1 MSSDRR
7 EINFYSMT
15 GGMGGSEVYL
25 KNLLLSF
32 DYKNYK
38 AALICSPDDPFFLQD
53 TQLNPLIE
61 RGDITIKFFGTA
73 SARGSEAGATAHA
86 VEPVIRKESLKQK
99 VWRRIVPSSIKL
111 LMGTWRDTRKLVRY
125 FKQNPVNIL
134 HVNDAGA
141 EPASIAARLAG
152 VPHIIGT
159 LHVLPYN
166 SMQDWVSCLIEF
178 FSIRSMHVA
187 IAVSEAAKKAW
198 MQQTRVAGEHI
209 KVVLNG
215 MDLSAFTGEYDV
227 AAVRQEL
234 RIPPA
239 AYVISVPA
247 RLHPLKGHQYLFEAV
262 SQIRSELPQI
272 IVLIT
277 GDGVSRESL
286 QKMVEGLG
294 IGSMVRFLGH
304 RADIARIMAASDL
317 VVLPSLSET
326 LGLVLAEAQAAGKAV
341 IATNIGGIPEVVEN
355 GVTGMLIPPSDS
367 PALARAIIQLVQ
379 NPAQC
384 QEMGKKGRE
393 RVNNVFSTQRMVV
406 QTLEIYHGLPDR

>member
-1 MSSDRR
+1 MLSDRR

-38 AALICSPDDPFFLQD
+38 AALICSPDDPFFLND
-53 TQLNPLIE
+53 RQLKDLIE

-73 SARGSEAGATAHA
+73 KARGGEDETAGHTAVPA
-86 VEPVIRKESLKQK
+86 VRKESLKQK
-99 VWRRIVPSSIKL
+99 VWRRIVPVSIKL
-111 LMGTWRDTRKLVRY
+111 LMGTVRDTQKLARY
-125 FKQNPVNIL
+125 FRKNPVNIL

-141 EPASIAARLAG
+141 ELASIAARLAG
-152 VPHIIGT
+152 VPHIVGT

-166 SMQDWVSCLIEF
+166 KMQDWVSCLIEF

-187 IAVSEAAKKAW
+187 IAVSEATKRAW
-198 MQQTRVAGEHI
+198 IQQTWIAADRI

-215 MDLSAFTGEYDV
+215 MDLSAFTREYDV

-234 RIPPA
+234 NIPA
-239 AYVISVPA
+239 GAYVISVPA

-272 IVLIT
+272 MVLII

-286 QKMVEGLG
+286 QKTVEELG

-317 VVLPSLSET
+317 VVLPSLAET

-355 GVTGMLIPPSDS
+355 GVTGILIPPSDS
-367 PALARAIIQLVQ
+367 PALAQAIVQLVQ
-379 NPAQC
+379 NPQQC
-384 QEMGKKGRE
+384 HEIGKKGRE
-393 RVNNVFSTQRMVV
+393 RVNKVFSTQRMVA
-406 QTLEIYHGLPDR
+406 QTLQVYHELLN

>member
-1 MSSDRR
+1 
-7 EINFYSMT
+7 MT

-53 TQLNPLIE
+53 DQLEPLIE
-61 RGDITIKFFGTA
+61 RGDIAIKFFGTA
-73 SARGSEAGATAHA
+73 KARGSEAAAAAHA
-86 VEPVIRKESLKQK
+86 AVPAERKESLKQK
-99 VWRRIVPSSIKL
+99 IWRRIVPSSIKL
-111 LMGTWRDTRKLVRY
+111 LMGTLRDTQKLARY
-125 FKQNPVNIL
+125 FKENPVNIL

-152 VPHIIGT
+152 VPHIVGT

-166 SMQDWVSCLIEF
+166 KMQDWVSCLIEF
-178 FSIRSMHVA
+178 FSIRSMDVA
-187 IAVSEAAKKAW
+187 IAVSEATKKAW
-198 MQQTRVAGEHI
+198 IQQTGIAADRI

-215 MDLSAFTGEYDV
+215 MDLSAFTREYDV

-234 RIPPA
+234 SIPAA

-272 IVLIT
+272 MVLII
-277 GDGVSRESL
+277 GDGVLRESL
-286 QKMVEGLG
+286 QKKVEGLG
-294 IGSMVRFLGH
+294 IGPMVRFLGH

-317 VVLPSLSET
+317 IVLPSLSET

-367 PALARAIIQLVQ
+367 PALARAIVQLVQ

-393 RVNNVFSTQRMVV
+393 RVDRVFPTQRMVA
-406 QTLEIYHGLPDR
+406 QTLEIYQGLLDQ